1 MAEDRRNS
9 GAERPSQSNRSGGGQ
24 GKSYRQGSGASD
36 SPDRSSGKRAPFK
49 GAGAGQRSD
58 RGFRRDDRD
67 DRGGRA
73 GSERDQQGRP
83 PKRDGSAADKKFGDK
98 KYGEKKFGA
107 RKFDGKNP
115 RDSRR
120 GVDAQRSGR
129 PTDRRD
135 EGAAGPVRN
144 PGDLRSSNRA
154 DRPRSPDI
162 DDDVTGKE
170 LDRAARAELRYLQE
184 PNGTWVSKHLV
195 MAGRLVDLDPETA
208 YQHALAASR
217 RGGRIAVVREAVGLT
232 AYAAGH
238 FADALREFRTFRRI
252 SGSNVHLPMMADCE
266 RALGRPE
273 KALETAR
280 SDDAQKLDVP
290 LKVEMAI
297 IASGAQADL
306 GNLDAALAE
315 LEIPQL
321 DRNRAYSFSP
331 RLFAVYAEALTDL
344 GREDEA
350 REWAARVAVA
360 EKALGIGEF
369 ADPEIVDF
377 DDEEDEPARK
387 PRVKDVLEDPQTSG
401 APAQEAPQES
411 TGVDEEDSL
420 TVVDAAD
427 TADAEAAEAD
437 AAVEADETRA
447 EVEPAEPTNGEER

>member
-9 GAERPSQSNRSGGGQ
+9 GAERPNQSNRSGGGE
-24 GKSYRQGSGASD
+24 GKSYRQGSSPSGASH
-36 SPDRSSGKRAPFK
+36 RGGKRPPFK
-49 GAGAGQRSD
+49 GAGQRSD
-58 RGFRRDDRD
+58 QGFRRDDRE

-73 GSERDQQGRP
+73 SSGRDQQDRP
-83 PKRDGSAADKKFGDK
+83 AKGDWAQGEK
-98 KYGEKKFGA
+98 KYGEKKFGDKKFGDKKFGPK
-107 RKFDGKNP
+107 KFDAKGP
-115 RDSRR
+115 RDNRR
-120 GVDAQRSGR
+120 GLDAQRSGR
-129 PTDRRD
+129 PDDRRD
-135 EGAAGPVRN
+135 ERDAARVHN
-144 PGDLRSSNRA
+144 PGDLRSSNRP

-195 MAGRLVDLDPETA
+195 MAGRLVDLDPETS

-273 KALETAR
+273 KALEIAR
-280 SDDAQKLDVP
+280 SDDAQKLDNP

-306 GNLDAALAE
+306 GNLEAALAE

-344 GREDEA
+344 GRDEEA
-350 REWAARVAVA
+350 REWTGRIAVA
-360 EKALGIGEF
+360 EKALGVGEF

-377 DDEEDEPARK
+377 DDEEDEPVRK
-387 PRVKDVLEDPQTSG
+387 PRVKDVLEEPQTVG
-401 APAQEAPQES
+401 APQES
-411 TGVDEEDSL
+411 VGVDEEDAL
-420 TVVDAAD
+420 TVVEPSDAS
-427 TADAEAAEAD
+427 DAEAAEAD
-437 AAVEADETRA
+437 AAVEADETGF
-447 EVEPAEPTNGEER
+447 EVEAEQAEPTNGEER